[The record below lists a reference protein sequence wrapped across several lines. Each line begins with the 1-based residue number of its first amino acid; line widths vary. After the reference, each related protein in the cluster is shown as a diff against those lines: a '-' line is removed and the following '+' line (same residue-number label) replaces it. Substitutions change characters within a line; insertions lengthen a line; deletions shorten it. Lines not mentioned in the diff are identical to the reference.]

1 MNIQLDQKQISLA
14 SNMLN
19 RIIEQINELN
29 QRLKQDN
36 LMDMEKKFLTQ
47 QIKQLN
53 IVANTL
59 ATDINNKSI
68 YQQDKIE
75 QKKQEQ
81 KE

>member
-19 RIIEQINELN
+19 RIIAQINELN

-47 QIKQLN
+47 QVKQLN